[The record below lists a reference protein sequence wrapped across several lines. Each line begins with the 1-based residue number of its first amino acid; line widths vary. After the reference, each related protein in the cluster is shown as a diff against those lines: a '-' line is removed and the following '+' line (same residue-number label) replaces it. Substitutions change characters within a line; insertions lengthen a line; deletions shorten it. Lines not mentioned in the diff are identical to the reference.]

1 MHGNILSLTCYKA
14 KYNVQFI
21 GFLICNSVNSIS
33 YRIIKFF
40 IKLTGHDLTN
50 YDIDKTMQ
58 NQYSDPQLL
67 SIDHGLTY
75 PSLFLQIW
83 FSNWRVH

>member
-40 IKLTGHDLTN
+40 IELTGHDLTN

-58 NQYSDPQLL
+58 NQCSDPQLL
-67 SIDHGLTY
+67 SIDHDLTY
-75 PSLFLQIW
+75 PSLFLQLW

>member
-50 YDIDKTMQ
+50 YDIDKAMQ

-67 SIDHGLTY
+67 SIDHGLAY

-83 FSNWRVH
+83 FSNWRGH